1 MEDTPGNG
9 FWQGRSVAVTGATG
23 FVGLHLTRL
32 LLASGARVTALV
44 RDPAKAL
51 RLMGGVRCV
60 VAPVED
66 AARVRE
72 ACRGQEY
79 LFHVAGAVDFGE
91 DWGRFQHV
99 NIDGTEHVLAAARE
113 ARVRRL
119 VHTSSIV
126 AVHASP
132 RPVTVDETAR
142 WNLASAR
149 VPYVTTKRQAE
160 ELVLKAARDG
170 LNAVVVNP
178 ASVLGPDDATGSE
191 FGMLCKRFWRRR
203 IPLYFSGG
211 NNFVDVRDV
220 ARGHLLAAERGRRG
234 ERYILG
240 GWNRSYRDFF
250 AELARFSPR
259 LLPRLRLPAFL
270 APALARL
277 VALFDRR
284 GSRSYLTPA
293 QARLLGRWFWFDD
306 TKARSEL
313 GYEPRPLCETLAD
326 TYAFWMGK
334 RARAA

>member
-1 MEDTPGNG
+1 MEGTAG

-23 FVGLHLTRL
+23 FVGLHLTRR
-32 LLASGARVTALV
+32 LLAGGARVTALV
-44 RDPAKAL
+44 RDPAKAQRML
-51 RLMGGVRCV
+51 GEGVRCA

-66 AARVRE
+66 AVALRE

-91 DWGRFQHV
+91 DWGRFQQV
-99 NIDGTEHVLAAARE
+99 NVEGTEHVLAAARE
-113 ARVRRL
+113 AGVRRL

-126 AVHASP
+126 AVHASR
-132 RPVTVDETAR
+132 RPAPVNEAAP

-160 ELVLKAARDG
+160 ERVLRAARDV

-178 ASVLGPDDATGSE
+178 ASVLGPDDVTGSE
-191 FGMLCKRFWRRR
+191 FGILCKRFWRRR
-203 IPLYFSGG
+203 IPLYFTGG

-220 ARGHLLAAERGRRG
+220 AHGHLLAAERGRRG

-250 AELARFSPR
+250 AELARLSPR
-259 LLPRLRLPAFL
+259 LLPRLPLPASV
-270 APALARL
+270 APVLARL

-293 QARLLGRWFWFDD
+293 QARLLGRWFWFDG
-306 TKARSEL
+306 TKARVEL
-313 GYEPRPLCETLAD
+313 GYEPRPLGETLAD

-334 RARAA
+334 AARAA